1 MWWLY
6 YNAGQILTLVAG
18 ASFLPH
24 YTVAFKPFFELI
36 VLGIIPGTSFELGYM
51 TSTTIAVLFVGYLL
65 LRRASKHYYHHKNEF
80 DDIFLTAL

>member
-1 MWWLY
+1 M
-6 YNAGQILTLVAG
+6 QVK
-18 ASFLPH
+18 FLLLLQGHRFCRTIQLPSNL
-24 YTVAFKPFFELI
+24 FFELI

>member
-6 YNAGQILTLVAG
+6 YNAGQLATLFAG
-18 ASFLPH
+18 FTFLPH

-36 VLGIIPGTSFELGYM
+36 VLGIIPGTSFELGYL
-51 TSTTIAVLFVGYLL
+51 TSTTIAVLFVAYLL
-65 LRRASKHYYHHKNEF
+65 LRSTNKKHQAKHEF